1 MSFSFFLPLHLRKA
15 FTLIEL
21 LVVIAIIAILA
32 AILFPV
38 FAQAR
43 EKARQT
49 VCMSNLR
56 QIGMASVM
64 YSQDYDELVV
74 PYRTGAFP
82 ASGTRTEWIRY
93 WWTGLAPN
101 GTRVAP
107 EGLLFPYMKGVAI
120 VACPT
125 FQPVGAVAGTYT
137 GYSYN
142 YRYLCDGVPDRWQDR
157 FFDHIFSI
165 SLARVT
171 EPARTVLLAD
181 SATLNSAGTAITS
194 TDFLDPPTY
203 HRPRF
208 HGRHNGMGSILWVDG
223 HVTVK
228 RPFFRATSERNSAA
242 QLAVLRANNV
252 GDLDEDQSMATDEL
266 FAATK

>member
-1 MSFSFFLPLHLRKA
+1 MHRA

-82 ASGTRTEWIRY
+82 ASGARTDMIRY
-93 WWTGLAPN
+93 WWTGLAVN
-101 GTRVAP
+101 SQRIAG

-120 VACPT
+120 VACPS
-125 FQPVGAVAGTYT
+125 FQPTGVIAGTFT
-137 GYSYN
+137 GYAYN
-142 YRYLCDGVPDRWQDR
+142 YKHLSNGVPDRWQDR
-157 FFDHIFSI
+157 FFDHISSI
-165 SLARVT
+165 SIGAID

-181 SATLNSAGTAITS
+181 AATLNSAGTGITT
-194 TDFLDPPTY
+194 TDFLDAPTF

-208 HGRHNGMGSILWVDG
+208 HGRHNGMGNILWVDG

-228 RPFFRATSERNSAA
+228 RPFFRQSSDRNSAA
-242 QLAVLRANNV
+242 QLSVLRQWNV
-252 GDLDEDQSMATDEL
+252 GDLDEDGNMLTDEL
-266 FAATK
+266 FRSTK